1 MIRSLKLYAQMKEGR
16 LNMLLYSERRNMY
29 KNIIKHSKADNVKI
43 RMLVSFPF
51 VFLKIDDDGI
61 GFEKDK
67 AFQKSD
73 GRAHSGLKG
82 ILERVRMFDGEIKR
96 KSSPG
101 KVVLLD
107 IRIPIKENI
116 YAR

>member
-1 MIRSLKLYAQMKEGR
+1 
-16 LNMLLYSERRNMY
+16 
-29 KNIIKHSKADNVKI
+29 
-43 RMLVSFPF
+43 MLVSFPF

-82 ILERVRMFDGEIKR
+82 ILERVRMFDGEIR
-96 KSSPG
+96 
-101 KVVLLD
+101 
-107 IRIPIKENI
+107 ENQV
-116 YAR
+116 R